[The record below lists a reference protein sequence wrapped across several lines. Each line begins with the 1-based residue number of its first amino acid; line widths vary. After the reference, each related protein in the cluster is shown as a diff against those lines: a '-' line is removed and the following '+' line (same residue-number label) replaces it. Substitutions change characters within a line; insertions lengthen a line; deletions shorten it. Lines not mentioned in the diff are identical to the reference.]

1 VQFYLH
7 ECGDVTLGQF
17 SIESSSRGPIFVN
30 KAEKELPLAEVPPMP
45 SNIKGFKKITI
56 KFVCF
61 LQQKVT
67 ILSFISYYDQS
78 VLGFLQEFHRN
89 SLFTNVNLALCG
101 HHGKFDA
108 MSQMMTQLL
117 PSITSIESLKPIYL
131 NHDYNAALFQEH
143 SNMLASAKILIIW
156 SGFIHIL

>member
-1 VQFYLH
+1 
-7 ECGDVTLGQF
+7 
-17 SIESSSRGPIFVN
+17 
-30 KAEKELPLAEVPPMP
+30 
-45 SNIKGFKKITI
+45 
-56 KFVCF
+56 
-61 LQQKVT
+61 
-67 ILSFISYYDQS
+67 
-78 VLGFLQEFHRN
+78 
-89 SLFTNVNLALCG
+89 
-101 HHGKFDA
+101 